1 MARGTLIVCVQCF
14 LKSQMIT
21 HYVNT
26 PVAAAGAMTMHIPK
40 FVFRCFVQVYAVV
53 IMDIPVD
60 YTAMISKPMVRRV
73 YHCVGPLNNWYLLP
87 EMITTYEIIYICP
100 LPQHIVGHIK
110 EHITKTMHES

>member
-1 MARGTLIVCVQCF
+1 MTRGTLIVCGQSF

-60 YTAMISKPMVRRV
+60 YTAMISKPMVRCV

-100 LPQHIVGHIK
+100 LPQHIVGHIN
-110 EHITKTMHES
+110 EHITKTMRES